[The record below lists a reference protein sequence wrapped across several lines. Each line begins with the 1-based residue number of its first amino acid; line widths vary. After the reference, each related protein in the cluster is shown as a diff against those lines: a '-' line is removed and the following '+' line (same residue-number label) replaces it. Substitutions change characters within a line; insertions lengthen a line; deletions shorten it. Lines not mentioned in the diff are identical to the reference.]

1 MRIGELSSRTG
12 VSTRALRYYE
22 EQGLI
27 HSRRMPNGYRDYVPQ
42 TVEVVLF
49 VQDLFA
55 VGLPSRLL
63 RDIIPCVAEGG
74 TASRPSDLLARVTAV
89 RDDLLHQ
96 EHRLRKRRKTLDD
109 YLAGRLL
116 PSGAAAVRES
126 HSV

>member
-1 MRIGELSSRTG
+1 MSARTG

-27 HSRRMPNGYRDYVPQ
+27 RSRRMPNGYRDYGPQ

-74 TASRPSDLLARVTAV
+74 TASPPEDLLARVTAV
-89 RDDLLHQ
+89 RDDLLRQ
-96 EHRLRKRRKTLDD
+96 EHRLRERRKTLDD

-116 PSGAAAVRES
+116 PSGATAVHES